1 MDTDNI
7 PKLESLVKMV
17 KEVAAILRWGT
28 LEIEFKDG
36 KAVMVKVTKHT
47 ILN

>member
-1 MDTDNI
+1 MDTNKI
-7 PKLESLVKMV
+7 TKLESFAKMA
-17 KEVAAILRWGT
+17 KEVAAIIRWGT

-36 KAVMVKVTKHT
+36 KAVMVKVNKHT